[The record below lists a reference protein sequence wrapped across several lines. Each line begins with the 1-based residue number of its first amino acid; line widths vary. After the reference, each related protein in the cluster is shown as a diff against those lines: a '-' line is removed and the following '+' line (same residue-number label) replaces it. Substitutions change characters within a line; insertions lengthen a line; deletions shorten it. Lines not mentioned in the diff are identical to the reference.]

1 MLSKEQLKAI
11 QDIKTE
17 EVLVPEWP
25 EEGKPSKW
33 LVRGLAMREGDAYEQ
48 SLVEAKRKGAKLNM
62 ANMRARLVVRC
73 VVKDDGSLYFHE
85 SDADWLGEK
94 SAAAVRRLHD
104 VASRL
109 CGMSQQDMEDIEK
122 NLSSIPADCSSSG

>member
-1 MLSKEQLKAI
+1 MLTKDQLKAI

-17 EVLVPEWP
+17 EVFVPEWP
-25 EEGKPSKW
+25 DPASGKASRW
-33 LVRGLAMREGDAYEQ
+33 LVRGLAMKEGDAYEQ

-73 VVKDDGSLYFHE
+73 VVTEEGSLYFSE

-122 NLSSIPADCSSSG
+122 NLSSIPVDSSS